1 MISADDFTYALENTR
16 VIVEP
21 KSTIETFGQTRFQ
34 FQLVTEPMDA
44 VGIVRVRAGLIHAER
59 PRILAPQHMNQFLLE
74 GFGKH
79 AEEMIELFRN
89 YPEHLKILRYGFIFK
104 KTDISEKVEMIMRQT
119 DYDAETAERK
129 LLEFNDDALKVIKHY
144 LGILDKP
151 VQKTQLKSVNQEIYR
166 QLRNK
171 LNVSEFNKKQ
181 QEKLEAEI
189 AKNNQDE

>member
-104 KTDISEKVEMIMRQT
+104 KTDISEKLLKQPKEDVIRRLQDEINLQDDQRTTLIEGIDEAWEACLIKFTMDMIQRS
-119 DYDAETAERK
+119 AA
-129 LLEFNDDALKVIKHY
+129 
-144 LGILDKP
+144 G
-151 VQKTQLKSVNQEIYR
+151 
-166 QLRNK
+166 
-171 LNVSEFNKKQ
+171 NVSEWKKRGF
-181 QEKLEAEI
+181 I
-189 AKNNQDE
+189 

>member
-1 MISADDFTYALENTR
+1 MDCMDNIQ
-16 VIVEP
+16 IVC
-21 KSTIETFGQTRFQ
+21 
-34 FQLVTEPMDA
+34 
-44 VGIVRVRAGLIHAER
+44 
-59 PRILAPQHMNQFLLE
+59 
-74 GFGKH
+74 
-79 AEEMIELFRN
+79 
-89 YPEHLKILRYGFIFK
+89 
-104 KTDISEKVEMIMRQT
+104 KTDISEKVEMILRQT

-129 LLEFNDDALKVIKHY
+129 LFEFNDDALKVIKHY

-151 VQKTQLKSVNQEIYR
+151 VQKTQVKSVNQEIYR